1 LVGHASA
8 LIQFPGFNL
17 LTDPVWSDR
26 ASPLRWTGPK
36 RARPPAI
43 EFKNLPPID
52 CVLVSH
58 NHYDHLD
65 EDSVLELN
73 QKFGQNLSWFVPMGI
88 KSWFTSNK
96 IIKNVYELNWWET
109 IKNDNFEI
117 VFTPA
122 QHWSGRGLF
131 DRFEVMIDIS
141 IHLFEYLIR
150 KIFH

>member
-1 LVGHASA
+1 M
-8 LIQFPGFNL
+8 
-17 LTDPVWSDR
+17 
-26 ASPLRWTGPK
+26 GPK
-36 RARPPAI
+36 RYRNVPIGI
-43 EFKNLPPID
+43 ERIPRVDI
-52 CVLVSH
+52 VLISH

-96 IIKNVYELNWWET
+96 ILKNVYELNWWET

-150 KIFH
+150 QIFHLF